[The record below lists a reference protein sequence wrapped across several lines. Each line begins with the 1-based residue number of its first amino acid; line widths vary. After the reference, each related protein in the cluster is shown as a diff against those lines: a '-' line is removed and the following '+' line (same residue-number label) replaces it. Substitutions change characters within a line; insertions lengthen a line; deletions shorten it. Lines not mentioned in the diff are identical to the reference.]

1 MPPSAH
7 AWSRVRLCHRCAV
20 PSGADSPA
28 GRALLWVAGVL
39 IEDHRLWVLSTVIS
53 APAGR

>member
-1 MPPSAH
+1 
-7 AWSRVRLCHRCAV
+7 V